1 MSVALNE
8 VKERYR
14 DLMDVHRTRLEEL
27 LTLLE
32 RLRTSEPEKQ
42 AEIVNSLVEKIFSF
56 SGFLDQLEIWAYDVG
71 SLEIAGNTVDKMV
84 SSFSS
89 QVKEEIEIL
98 EEVKASSRDLVKT
111 RGLDT
116 TLTRGVRKAFINN
129 TSRLKEASSKVRQY
143 GEQLFDL
150 ISKRKGLIDS
160 SIDHL

>member
-8 VKERYR
+8 IKERYR
-14 DLMDVHRTRLEEL
+14 DLIDIHRTRLEEL

-42 AEIVNSLVEKIFSF
+42 AEIVNSLVDKIFAF

-71 SLEIAGNTVDKMV
+71 SLEIAGNTIDNMV

-116 TLTRGVRKAFINN
+116 ILTKGVRKAFINN